1 VLVCHSAGV
10 LRVVAVGK
18 LVLWE
23 DEVEE
28 CGWHFECVW
37 INLSF
42 PYCMCRSTMAR
53 VIATEVDVVLM
64 REFLEEARLAFLMVL
79 VGARMEEVNAFFW
92 HWAARARRSVPAGV
106 WVVVWVRGH
115 YRRSVLMQRW
125 TQWQL
130 LVLREATVARC
141 VWIVTGQTVI

>member
-1 VLVCHSAGV
+1 MTRVL
-10 LRVVAVGK
+10 
-18 LVLWE
+18 
-23 DEVEE
+23 
-28 CGWHFECVW
+28 
-37 INLSF
+37 
-42 PYCMCRSTMAR
+42 
-53 VIATEVDVVLM
+53 ATDVDLVLM
-64 REFLEEARLAFLMVL
+64 REFLEEARLAFLMVP

-106 WVVVWVRGH
+106 WVVVRVRGH

-125 TQWQL
+125 TQRQL